1 MKSLT
6 ATIGMAVWFAY
17 LLTGCAEV
25 KTADIGKQEFNS
37 KCATCH
43 GVSAKGDGP
52 QAPLLATKPADLT
65 VLAKNNGGIFPV
77 QHVHE
82 IIDGR
87 YEVMAHGP
95 RTMPV
100 WGREFQIDVPD
111 LPKDASMSFDH
122 RETTVRNK
130 IEALIDYLAQLQVK

>member
-6 ATIGMAVWFAY
+6 ATMGVAVWLAY

-25 KTADIGKQEFNS
+25 KTAEIGKQEFNS
-37 KCATCH
+37 KCAACH
-43 GVSAKGDGP
+43 GVNAKGDGP
-52 QAPLLATKPADLT
+52 QAALLATKPANLT
-65 VLAKNNGGIFPV
+65 VLAKNNGGVFPA
-77 QHVHE
+77 QRVHE

-87 YEVMAHGP
+87 VEVIAHGP

-100 WGREFQIDVPD
+100 WGREFQIDVPE
-111 LPKDASMSFDH
+111 LPPQASMPFDH

-130 IEALIDYLAQLQVK
+130 IKALVDYLAQLQVK